1 MVAMQSKMPRITMS
15 TPKYISPE
23 ISLLDVRVEQGFSAS
38 QDSGFDFGTND
49 WGEGDDYN
57 GDAE

>member
-1 MVAMQSKMPRITMS
+1 MS